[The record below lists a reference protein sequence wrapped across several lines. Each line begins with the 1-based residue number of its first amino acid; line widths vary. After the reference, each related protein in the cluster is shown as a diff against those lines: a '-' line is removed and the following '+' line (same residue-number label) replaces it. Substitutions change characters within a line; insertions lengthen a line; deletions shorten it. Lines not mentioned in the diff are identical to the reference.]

1 MRVLAIDYGDKR
13 IGLAVSDALRITSQP
28 LKTIP
33 NHNTDQVLQDL
44 ADIIAEYQVSLIVLG
59 LPLNMDSSEGC
70 RADISREFKE
80 TLNDKFDVPV
90 VLQDER
96 LSSAEVE
103 KILLAGDVSR
113 ADRKNQRDK
122 LAASIILQ
130 RYLAQIQGGKNNNEQ
145 NK

>member
-1 MRVLAIDYGDKR
+1 LRVLAIDYGDKR

-28 LKTIP
+28 LKAIP
-33 NHNTDQVLQDL
+33 NNDTKQVLQDL
-44 ADIIAEYQVSLIVLG
+44 ADIIEEYQVSLIVLG
-59 LPLNMDSSEGC
+59 MPLNMDSTEGC
-70 RADISREFKE
+70 RADISRKFKE
-80 TLNDKFDVPV
+80 ILDDRFEVPV

-113 ADRKNQRDK
+113 ADRKKKRDK

-130 RYLAQIQGGKNNNEQ
+130 RYLAKNQGGKENNV
-145 NK
+145 

>member
-28 LKTIP
+28 LKAIP
-33 NHNTDQVLQDL
+33 NNDTKQVLQDL
-44 ADIIAEYQVSLIVLG
+44 ADIIEEYQVSLIVLG
-59 LPLNMDSSEGC
+59 MPLNMDSTEGC
-70 RADISREFKE
+70 RADISRKFKE
-80 TLNDKFDVPV
+80 ILDDRFEVPV

-113 ADRKNQRDK
+113 ADRKKKRDK

-130 RYLAQIQGGKNNNEQ
+130 RYLAKNQGGKENNV
-145 NK
+145 